1 MRRRPRYL
9 KDIGFFCL
17 ILLLVLVLLFSAL
30 RILEATVLST
40 KTGEEVIE
48 TKTIYRDDKAYFPRQ
63 DITSILL
70 LGIDRYG
77 PVVDSETYNN
87 RGAADMAMVVILDHA
102 AEECRIL
109 QLNRDTMVTM
119 PVLGIGGRRAG
130 TYYGQLALS
139 HTYGSGLEDSCENT
153 VNTVSSFLYGNQI
166 DLYMA
171 LNMDAIEILTD
182 AVGGVP
188 VHVTE
193 DFSAIDPSIPM
204 GDTVLNGRQ
213 AMSFIRT
220 RQGLGDQLNLSRME
234 RHKTYMQGFWSVL
247 SQKSDDT
254 ALLSDAYQQVS
265 PYMVTNCSMNLLT
278 TLISRYADYTLEE
291 VVSLPGEN
299 VKGKHFYEFHPD
311 EEALDALIL
320 RLFYEEKH

>member
-1 MRRRPRYL
+1 MHRQTWKTL
-9 KDIGFFCL
+9 VFACI
-17 ILLLVLVLLFSAL
+17 ILSLLFVMLYSGFQV
-30 RILEATVLST
+30 LESTVFYDQNDMGVTHS
-40 KTGEEVIE
+40 
-48 TKTIYRDDKAYFPRQ
+48 KTIVRNGKHYFPRQ
-63 DITSILL
+63 DINVLMIM
-70 LGIDRYG
+70 GIDESG
-77 PVVDSETYNN
+77 PVVSSGTYRNN
-87 RGAADMAMVVILDHA
+87 GECDVVTLLIFNEQA
-102 AEECRIL
+102 QTYRIL
-109 QLNRDTMVTM
+109 VLNRDTMLTM
-119 PVLGIGGRRAG
+119 PALGIGGRPAG
-130 TYYGQLALS
+130 SFYGQLALS

-153 VNTVSSFLYGNQI
+153 VNTVSSFLYGAKI

-234 RHKTYMQGFWSVL
+234 RHKTYMQGFWSAL

-254 ALLSDAYQQVS
+254 GLLSDAYSQVS
-265 PYMVTNCSMNLLT
+265 PYMVSNCSLNLLSMLT
-278 TLISRYADYTLEE
+278 RRYAEYTLEE

-320 RLFYEEKH
+320 RLFYAEKK

>member
-1 MRRRPRYL
+1 MHRQTWKTL
-9 KDIGFFCL
+9 VFACI
-17 ILLLVLVLLFSAL
+17 ILSLLFVMLYSGFQV
-30 RILEATVLST
+30 LESTVFHNQND
-40 KTGEEVIE
+40 TGVIHS
-48 TKTIYRDDKAYFPRQ
+48 KTIIRNGKHYFPRQ
-63 DITSILL
+63 DINVLMIM
-70 LGIDRYG
+70 GIDESG
-77 PVVDSETYNN
+77 PVVSSGTHRNNGECDVVTLLIFNEAQKTYQ
-87 RGAADMAMVVILDHA
+87 ILV
-102 AEECRIL
+102 
-109 QLNRDTMVTM
+109 LNRDTMVKM
-119 PVLGIGGRRAG
+119 PALGLGGRPAG
-130 TYYGQLALS
+130 EFYGQLALS

-320 RLFYEEKH
+320 RLFYEEMH

>member
-1 MRRRPRYL
+1 MHRQTRKTL
-9 KDIGFFCL
+9 VFACI
-17 ILLLVLVLLFSAL
+17 ILSLLFVMLYSGFQV
-30 RILEATVLST
+30 LESTVFYDQNDMGVTHS
-40 KTGEEVIE
+40 
-48 TKTIYRDDKAYFPRQ
+48 KTIVRNGKHYFPRQ
-63 DITSILL
+63 DINVLMIM
-70 LGIDRYG
+70 GIDESG
-77 PVVDSETYNN
+77 PVVSSGTYRNNGECDVVSLLIFNETQKTYQ
-87 RGAADMAMVVILDHA
+87 ILV
-102 AEECRIL
+102 
-109 QLNRDTMVTM
+109 LNRDTMVTM
-119 PVLGIGGRRAG
+119 PALGLGGRPAG
-130 TYYGQLALS
+130 NFYGQLALS

-153 VNTVSSFLYGNQI
+153 VNTVSSFLSGIRI

-182 AVGGVP
+182 TVGGVP

-234 RHKTYMQGFWSVL
+234 RHKTYMQGFWSAL

-254 ALLSDAYQQVS
+254 GLLSDAYSQVS
-265 PYMVTNCSMNLLT
+265 PYMVSNCSLNLLSMLT
-278 TLISRYADYTLEE
+278 RRYAEYTLEE

-311 EEALDALIL
+311 EEALDELIL
-320 RLFYEEKH
+320 RLFYAEKR